1 MRDETSYDPGR
12 LAVQWLLRATI
23 LTAIFA
29 AGLLGSAGDLRWT
42 MGWVYLAAFY
52 ANQVIVGAI
61 LVSSNPQ
68 LAAERTRVD
77 RDAAR
82 DWDRPL
88 TGIVSLFGPLATLT
102 VAGLDRR
109 WGGSPPLPLW
119 LRGIGIGVG
128 ITAIALGIWAM
139 AANRYFY
146 SFVRIEP
153 ERGHR
158 VIASGPY
165 RVIRHPGYAAGA
177 LYALATPLWLG
188 ALWAYAAAG
197 VTLTAIVVRTALED
211 RTLRAEL
218 PGYEDY
224 TRRVRRRLVPGLW

>member
-1 MRDETSYDPGR
+1 MRDQTSYDRER

-23 LTAIFA
+23 LTTIFA
-29 AGLLGSAGDLRWT
+29 AGLLAAAGDLRWT
-42 MGWVYLAAFY
+42 MGWLYLAAFY
-52 ANQVIVGAI
+52 ANQVIVGAV
-61 LVSSNPQ
+61 LVPGNPQ

-77 RDAAR
+77 RDVAR

-88 TGIVSLFGPLATLT
+88 TGIVSLLGPLFTLI
-102 VAGLDRR
+102 VAGFDHRLG
-109 WGGSPPLPLW
+109 WSPPPAPW
-119 LRGIGIGVG
+119 LRGIGIAVG
-128 ITAIALGIWAM
+128 IAAIALGIWAM
-139 AANRYFY
+139 AINRYFY

-153 ERGHR
+153 EQGHR
-158 VIASGPY
+158 VISSGPY
-165 RVIRHPGYAAGA
+165 RVIRHPGYAAGI

-188 ALWAYAAAG
+188 TFWAYG
-197 VTLTAIVVRTALED
+197 VAVVTITAIVIRTALED